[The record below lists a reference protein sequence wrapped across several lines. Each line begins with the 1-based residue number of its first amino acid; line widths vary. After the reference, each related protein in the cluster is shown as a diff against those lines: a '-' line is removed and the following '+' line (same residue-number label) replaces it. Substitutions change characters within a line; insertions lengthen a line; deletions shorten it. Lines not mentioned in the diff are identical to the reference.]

1 MEINAQGRIIDYRS
15 PLDYE
20 GMNEYLDVL
29 AERYP
34 IMSVTSIGQTVL
46 GKRIPMISI
55 GRGKKSVLYVGC
67 CSGTDIVTSSVLLR
81 YINEY
86 CDHIVSDSRIYNC
99 SAAYLF
105 ATRTVVIVPMLNPDG
120 AEYCVSGA
128 DQNNPLY
135 ERVIMGADLSKW
147 RGNARGV
154 ELRENFGE
162 TFDDVHSLDCEQ
174 ETGALRNYLM
184 FNRDIKLVL
193 SLNSAK
199 HGVVCTHEGSTPP
212 RLNSLGRALAGMCI
226 TEYERRNVKNSLC
239 SFCAKEL
246 VIPCFELNSTYA
258 DRADVFTDYCRQ
270 RKALFLAPTLI

>member
-1 MEINAQGRIIDYRS
+1 MDINAQGRIIDYKA

-20 GMNEYLDVL
+20 MMNTYLDVL
-29 AERYP
+29 AERYS
-34 IMSVTSIGQTVL
+34 IVSVISIGQTVL
-46 GKRIPMISI
+46 GKRIPLISI

-67 CSGTDIVTSSVLLR
+67 CSGTDIGTASVLLR

-105 ATRTVVIVPMLNPDG
+105 ATRTIVVVPMLNPDG
-120 AEYCVSGA
+120 AEYYVNGA
-128 DQNNPLY
+128 EQNNPFY
-135 ERVIMGADLSKW
+135 ERMIKGADLSKW

-162 TFDDVHSLDCEQ
+162 SFDNASSIYCEP

-193 SLNSAK
+193 SLNKSK
-199 HGVVCTHEGSTPP
+199 HGVVSTHEGSTPP

-226 TEYERRNVKNSLC
+226 TEYERQNVKNSLC
-239 SFCAKEL
+239 SFCAGEL
-246 VIPCFELNSTYA
+246 IIPCFELNSTYV
-258 DRADVFTDYCRQ
+258 DQTDVFTDYCRQ
-270 RKALFLAPTLI
+270 RKAIFLAPTLI